1 MTSIRLPRGHDE
13 PSMSQDFPGRP
24 PDCRKL
30 SETAP
35 GRADLFY
42 GALHAQL
49 VAQGPNQGSLAGLA
63 ARPGY
68 SHL

>member
-1 MTSIRLPRGHDE
+1 
-13 PSMSQDFPGRP
+13 MSQDFPGRP

-30 SETAP
+30 SGTAP